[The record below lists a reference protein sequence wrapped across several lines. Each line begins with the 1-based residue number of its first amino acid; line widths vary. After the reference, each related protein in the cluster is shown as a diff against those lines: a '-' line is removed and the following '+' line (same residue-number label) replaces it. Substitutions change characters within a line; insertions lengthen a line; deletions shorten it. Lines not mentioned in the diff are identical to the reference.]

1 MRAETKYDNSRRYWL
16 KVAESDFDT
25 RDLPDILVNR
35 VRKKGW
41 IECQTLDLM
50 KLNQRIE
57 QSHQEVGF
65 SDFSSP
71 CFDCPIPS
79 FS

>member
-16 KVAESDFDT
+16 RVAESDFDA
-25 RDLPDILVNR
+25 RKLPDILINR

-41 IECQTLDLM
+41 IECQTLNLM

-57 QSHQEVGF
+57 QSHQEVRVL
-65 SDFSSP
+65 
-71 CFDCPIPS
+71 
-79 FS
+79 